1 MLVSILKMSKVRF
14 ILKKNG
20 HKWRIDPYPAGHLC
34 VHFTLFMVT
43 FYLGLGDFPGSSAG
57 KESAYNSGDP
67 SSITG
72 SGRLAGEGIGY
83 QFQYS

>member
-1 MLVSILKMSKVRF
+1 MNT
-14 ILKKNG
+14 NG
-20 HKWRIDPYPAGHLC
+20 GLIHIQQGTYAFTSLC
-34 VHFTLFMVT
+34 LSPTLIFMVT

-67 SSITG
+67 SSISG

>member
-1 MLVSILKMSKVRF
+1 
-14 ILKKNG
+14 
-20 HKWRIDPYPAGHLC
+20 
-34 VHFTLFMVT
+34 MVT

-57 KESAYNSGDP
+57 KESAYNSADS

-83 QFQYS
+83 RFQYS